1 MHREGDGRFS
11 KSIWAHEPIL
21 TPEKRVWRAVLTQ
34 ALEDAES
41 TPIDGET
48 GAEPLEA
55 SRARRY
61 LRADSPFEAA
71 DLKLVCDFA
80 DLPADRVFLWARR
93 QYPLAERLECGSEA
107 AAFLTAEP
115 SVITQKQEP
124 CSRTP
129 QNAASPQ
136 VGFLTKTEILEL
148 RTKNESCFD
157 VTPQHFGQTQRSRRT
172 AKRRER
178 QCPTR
183 CGRQSIQ
190 R

>member
-55 SRARRY
+55 SRARR
-61 LRADSPFEAA
+61 
-71 DLKLVCDFA
+71 
-80 DLPADRVFLWARR
+80 

-115 SVITQKQEP
+115 SVITQNQEP

-136 VGFLTKTEILEL
+136 VVE
-148 RTKNESCFD
+148 
-157 VTPQHFGQTQRSRRT
+157 P
-172 AKRRER
+172 A
-178 QCPTR
+178 
-183 CGRQSIQ
+183 QSPFPLSD
-190 R
+190 

>member
-21 TPEKRVWRAVLTQ
+21 TPERKLWRAVLYQ
-34 ALEDAES
+34 AFEDGEM

-71 DLKLVCDFA
+71 ALKLVCDFA
-80 DLPADRVFLWARR
+80 DLPADRVILWARR
-93 QYPLAERLECGSEA
+93 QYPLPERLEGVSEA
-107 AAFLTAEP
+107 ASFPTAGP

-124 CSRTP
+124 YSRTP
-129 QNAASPQ
+129 PNAASPP
-136 VGFLTKTEILEL
+136 VVK
-148 RTKNESCFD
+148 
-157 VTPQHFGQTQRSRRT
+157 PAH
-172 AKRRER
+172 
-178 QCPTR
+178 
-183 CGRQSIQ
+183 
-190 R
+190 

>member
-41 TPIDGET
+41 TPVGDET
-48 GAEPLEA
+48 AVEPLEA

-61 LRADSPFEAA
+61 LRADSPFEAE
-71 DLKLVCDFA
+71 DLKLVCDLA

-93 QYPLAERLECGSEA
+93 QYQIEERVECGSGAGAFSA
-107 AAFLTAEP
+107 ADSSERSAELSGRSAEP
-115 SVITQKQEP
+115 PERSEKRELG
-124 CSRTP
+124 SRTP

-136 VGFLTKTEILEL
+136 VVE
-148 RTKNESCFD
+148 
-157 VTPQHFGQTQRSRRT
+157 P
-172 AKRRER
+172 A
-178 QCPTR
+178 
-183 CGRQSIQ
+183 QSPFPLSD
-190 R
+190 

>member
-71 DLKLVCDFA
+71 NLKLVCDFA
-80 DLPADRVFLWARR
+80 DLPADRVILWARR
-93 QYPLAERLECGSEA
+93 QYPPEQTFEEHVECGGACTERSRRVPPL
-107 AAFLTAEP
+107 FVPPLSQPPP
-115 SVITQKQEP
+115 SSLRRQTEKQEQG
-124 CSRTP
+124 SRTP
-129 QNAASPQ
+129 QTSAS
-136 VGFLTKTEILEL
+136 
-148 RTKNESCFD
+148 
-157 VTPQHFGQTQRSRRT
+157 
-172 AKRRER
+172 R
-178 QCPTR
+178 QA
-183 CGRQSIQ
+183 QLSA
-190 R
+190 

>member
-71 DLKLVCDFA
+71 NLKLVCDFA

-93 QYPLAERLECGSEA
+93 QYPPEQTIENQVECGGACTERSRRA
-107 AAFLTAEP
+107 PPLFVPPRSHPL
-115 SVITQKQEP
+115 P
-124 CSRTP
+124 CSPRRQTEKRAQGSRTP
-129 QNAASPQ
+129 Q
-136 VGFLTKTEILEL
+136 L
-148 RTKNESCFD
+148 
-157 VTPQHFGQTQRSRRT
+157 
-172 AKRRER
+172 
-178 QCPTR
+178 
-183 CGRQSIQ
+183 
-190 R
+190 